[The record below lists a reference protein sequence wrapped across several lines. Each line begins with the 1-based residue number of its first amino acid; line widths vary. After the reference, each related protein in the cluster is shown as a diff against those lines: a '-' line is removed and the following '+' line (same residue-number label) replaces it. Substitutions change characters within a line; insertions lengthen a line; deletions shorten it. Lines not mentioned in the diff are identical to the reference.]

1 MISYILTF
9 VSRQTG
15 ELGDTKD
22 LKLKTN
28 NVNALTN
35 PTSKQEMYDSLEEI
49 IFLFRYMYSLQF
61 LFDF

>member
-49 IFLFRYMYSLQF
+49 IFLFRYMYSLKF

>member
-35 PTSKQEMYDSLEEI
+35 PTSKQAMYDSLEEI
-49 IFLFRYMYSLQF
+49 IFLFRYMHSLQF

>member
-35 PTSKQEMYDSLEEI
+35 ATSKQEMYDSLEEI
-49 IFLFRYMYSLQF
+49 IFLYRYVYSLQF

>member
-49 IFLFRYMYSLQF
+49 IFLFRYMHSLQF

>member
-35 PTSKQEMYDSLEEI
+35 PKSKQEMYDSLEEI
-49 IFLFRYMYSLQF
+49 IFLFRYMYSLKF